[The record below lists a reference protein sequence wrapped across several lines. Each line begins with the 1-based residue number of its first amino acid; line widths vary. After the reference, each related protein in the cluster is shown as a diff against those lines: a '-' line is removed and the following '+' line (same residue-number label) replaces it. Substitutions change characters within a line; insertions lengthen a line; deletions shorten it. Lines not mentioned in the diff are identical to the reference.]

1 MKTNELLPS
10 VVFCQSRKECGDIA
24 QNMDLSICYTSGEQ
38 KGKIKAFW
46 KKSLER
52 LKPVDRE
59 LNQLKVLK
67 TLVERGIGVH
77 HAGLLPIAKEIVE
90 ILFADGFL
98 SVVFA
103 TKTLAIGINMPARS
117 VMFLN
122 VIEFYGKRQPM
133 SSSEY
138 LQMAGRAGRR
148 GKDTEG
154 VAMIFL
160 DPSYTRPPKKEEVV
174 SIIDSTGC
182 ELASQFKMSYKMI
195 LNIMKSD
202 GIKID
207 QMISNSFLENTN

>member
-1 MKTNELLPS
+1 
-10 VVFCQSRKECGDIA
+10 V
-24 QNMDLSICYTSGEQ
+24 
-38 KGKIKAFW
+38 

-59 LNQLKVLK
+59 LNQLKTLSK
-67 TLVERGIGVH
+67 LVERGIGVH

-90 ILFADGFL
+90 ILFADGYL

-122 VIEFYGKRQPM
+122 VIEFYGSRKAM
-133 SSSEY
+133 SASEY

-154 VAMIFL
+154 LAMIFL
-160 DPSYTRPPKKEEVV
+160 DPAYTRPPKKEEVREILV
-174 SIIDSTGC
+174 S
-182 ELASQFKMSYKMI
+182 
-195 LNIMKSD
+195 
-202 GIKID
+202 
-207 QMISNSFLENTN
+207 